1 MNSQR
6 LTKIEVCKRLGIKIR
21 TFNSWV
27 DAGCPVAGKRK
38 TGGKGRPMSTY
49 NLARIKKWVEKNGRK
64 DREGEGLALRNPL
77 PKTKQQPA
85 EQKKPAENAI
95 NELGMLGYVT
105 RLRRQERSLF
115 GKFLKLSNAPE
126 EENVSGAELSAVSRA
141 LSQKGEELRRAE
153 IAFLDWEKQSGLV
166 VNLSE
171 AERVFVDLAM
181 ACRDRMMAIPNEL
194 APILRNYLK
203 RETDIGKVRD
213 EIDKAVRH
221 ALESLPEKLPGL
233 K

>member
-6 LTKIEVCKRLGIKIR
+6 LTKIEVCKQLGIKVR

-64 DREGEGLALRNPL
+64 NPEADGEAIRNTKPG
-77 PKTKQQPA
+77 PKQSPQSP
-85 EQKKPAENAI
+85 ENAI

-105 RLRRQERSLF
+105 RLRGQEHSLS
-115 GKFLKLSNAPE
+115 GKLVRLTSATGKEKP
-126 EENVSGAELSAVSRA
+126 SGAELSAVSRA
-141 LSQKGEELRRAE
+141 SSQKGEELRRAE
-153 IAFLDWEKQSGLV
+153 MALLDWEKQSGLV

-171 AERVFVDLAM
+171 AERIFVDLAM

-194 APILRNYLK
+194 APVLRDYLK

-221 ALESLPEKLPGL
+221 ALKSLPDKLPET
-233 K
+233 KR